1 MEAIIAPTDYGD
13 TIGILKGLIRHLH
26 TTFLCK
32 SPLSR
37 YFSKVLYLRF
47 WYLLRS
53 LLIQLFVPSFLPIAI
68 PYCVFLSLSMDS
80 LALNIS
86 EVLNLT
92 DREAVVH
99 DLEDDTGGVSQTS
112 RTFCLVF
119 RILSPR
125 TIKLEWFEVAM
136 RNAWITRGPLTFS
149 EYGSG
154 MFMVEF
160 HYEGDMRRVLEGQPW
175 HFDHC
180 LVTCANPAG
189 LDTLLPNQLRY
200 SPFRIQVHSIPFGQ
214 KSLKLAKLIGDEV
227 GDFLEVDK
235 ITLFKVSELF
245 LRVRVLIDIS
255 KPITRGIMVDFKSI
269 HREKWL
275 TFKYENLPNICF
287 HCGMFDHTLT
297 KCIVYLQK
305 CDDRAFPLDLPYKIP
320 LKAPAKS
327 TFKRNPF
334 DLSNSL
340 PLDEP
345 PAQQENVDQ
354 SLAAAVSQFLTTED
368 IDSGSSGAASRGN
381 VTTMGSLGVD
391 HIQSSIGLSHES
403 SPLSHES
410 FHSAVI
416 CDLPFTTTQHA
427 TVMASESGSEG
438 TAVEG
443 VIPRTIEKAKGNA
456 WLGLKGLLSSLKL
469 LWLVTLSGIFSSMLE
484 LVLRLH
490 RFGELSAFETSP
502 FVKHKPNFL
511 FIMETKAAGGRGNSL
526 CHSLPFDN
534 VFEVPRIE
542 RLFDNAPLLP
552 WLIIRDFNDYL
563 SLSDRSSSS
572 NPPSYAMTHFQNF
585 VSKFSLLPLNLIG
598 SKYTWKH
605 GSVCERLDWG
615 VVNHKWQHTFPS
627 TTLFHLGLYGS
638 DHRAI
643 KITLN
648 DASMMYPRHK
658 RFLFENFWLTEPSFY
673 ETVKDS
679 WKHCPS
685 SHTPLTLNTF
695 LLKQKMCVDDIKSWN
710 DGFNSLSR
718 RINALESS
726 INAIHSNLPL
736 SRDKIHQASALQ
748 SKLDSLLYKNEILWK
763 QRSKIHWLQAGDK
776 NTKYFHSKATA
787 RRKTNFI
794 RKLKCNDGRVVT
806 SVDDISR
813 EVSSYFSDLFKSQE
827 SNSEATQYL
836 LSAIDKSLDSQQI
849 QFLDSPFE
857 AHEVRQALFQL
868 SGDKAPGLDG
878 LNPAFYQKNWHIMGN
893 DLTAVILDTLNHMA
907 DFSSINETLI
917 VLIPKSMPLRT

>member
-1 MEAIIAPTDYGD
+1 MHAVVLSSPRMEAIIAPTGYGD
-13 TIGILKGLIRHLH
+13 TIGILKGLVRHLQA
-26 TTFLCK
+26 TFLCK

-37 YFSKVLYLRF
+37 YFSKFLYLRF

-53 LLIQLFVPSFLPIAI
+53 LLIQLFVPSFLPVAI
-68 PYCVFLSLSMDS
+68 PSSVFLSLSMDS

-99 DLEDDTGGVSQTS
+99 DVEDDTGGVSQTS

-180 LVTCANPAG
+180 LVTCANPTG

-200 SPFRIQVHSIPFGQ
+200 SPFWIQVHSIPFGQ

-235 ITLFKVSELF
+235 LTLFKVSELF
-245 LRVRVLIDIS
+245 LRVRVLINIS
-255 KPITRGIMVDFKSI
+255 KPITGGIMVDFKSI

-305 CDDRAFPLDLPYKIP
+305 CDDRAYPPDLPYKIP

-340 PLDEP
+340 LLDEP
-345 PAQQENVDQ
+345 PAQHENIDQ

-368 IDSGSSGAASRGN
+368 IGFGSSGAASRGN
-381 VTTMGSLGVD
+381 ATTLGSLGVD
-391 HIQSSIGLSHES
+391 HIQSSISLSHES

-427 TVMASESGSEG
+427 TVMASEG

-443 VIPRTIEKAKGNA
+443 VIPRTTDKAKGKAVAGAKRTAFLPQTVVVGDSLRNI
-456 WLGLKGLLSSLKL
+456 LKRARAGPTIADVSTAINLS
-469 LWLVTLSGIFSSMLE
+469 LE
-484 LVLRLH
+484 Q
-490 RFGELSAFETSP
+490 
-502 FVKHKPNFL
+502 
-511 FIMETKAAGGRGNSL
+511 AG
-526 CHSLPFDN
+526 
-534 VFEVPRIE
+534 
-542 RLFDNAPLLP
+542 
-552 WLIIRDFNDYL
+552 DFNDYL
-563 SLSDRSSSS
+563 SLNDRSSSS

-585 VSKFSLLPLNLIG
+585 VSKFSLLPLNPIG

-615 VVNHKWQHTFPS
+615 VVNHKWQHTFPN
-627 TTLFHLGLYGS
+627 TTLFHLGFYGS

-648 DASMMYPRHK
+648 DASMMYLRHK

-695 LLKQKMCVDDIKSWN
+695 LLKQQMCVDDIKSWN
-710 DGFNSLSR
+710 AGFNSLSR
-718 RINALESS
+718 RINALENS

-736 SRDKIHQASALQ
+736 SRDKIHEASALQ
-748 SKLDSLLYKNEILWK
+748 SQLDSLLYKNEILWK

-794 RKLKCNDGRVVT
+794 RKLKCDDGRVVT

-836 LSAIDKSLDSQQI
+836 LSAINKSLDSQQI
-849 QFLDSPFE
+849 QFLNSPFE

-868 SGDKAPGLDG
+868 SSDKAPGIDG
-878 LNPAFYQKNWHIMGN
+878 LNPTFYQKN
-893 DLTAVILDTLNHMA
+893 
-907 DFSSINETLI
+907 
-917 VLIPKSMPLRT
+917 